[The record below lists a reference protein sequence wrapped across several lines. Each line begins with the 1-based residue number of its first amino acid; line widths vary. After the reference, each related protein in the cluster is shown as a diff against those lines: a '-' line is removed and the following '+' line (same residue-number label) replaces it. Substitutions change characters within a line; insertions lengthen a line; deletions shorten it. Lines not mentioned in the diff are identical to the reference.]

1 MGRTNPREP
10 IESKTHA
17 EGSSGMGWETT
28 PGPARPESHTAV
40 ASGMGANH
48 QISTR
53 QSGRWASPPLSHGPD
68 HSQSRN
74 PRGAHLSPKSGRA
87 G

>member
-28 PGPARPESHTAV
+28 PGPARPESHAAV

-53 QSGRWASPPLSHGPD
+53 QSGRWASPPCHTAPAT
-68 HSQSRN
+68 RKAAT
-74 PRGAHLSPKSGRA
+74 PEVRT
-87 G
+87 